1 MPGHYHLEGM
11 VVKPPRTF
19 IAQSRP
25 KVAPTAPSRGTGG
38 RGGGRVDDKV
48 MDQEAKKRP
57 GFIWNSRTYS
67 WDKDP
72 NYKGGGATKEGF
84 GLTKI
89 KKKPKEDKG
98 ILMTSR
104 ASKSNLKIRKGQG
117 KRKFRVKNPFVGGM
131 GSSSNIGLS

>member
-38 RGGGRVDDKV
+38 RGGGRMSSDFDPKS
-48 MDQEAKKRP
+48 RP

-72 NYKGGGATKEGF
+72 NYKGGDATKEGF